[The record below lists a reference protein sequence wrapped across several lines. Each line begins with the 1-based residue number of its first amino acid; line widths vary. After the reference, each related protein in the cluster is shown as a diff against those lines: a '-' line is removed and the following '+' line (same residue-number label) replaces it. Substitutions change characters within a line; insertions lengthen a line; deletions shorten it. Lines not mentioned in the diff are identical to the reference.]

1 MSDIATDSTVQ
12 PPRRKGLRRTLWT
25 VAILLALSAAAYL
38 AVPPVARHYAQKLLG
53 ETLGREVVV
62 ERVLINPFRLTAEV
76 GGLRIMEADGSAEA
90 LGFESLR
97 ANLELES
104 LVRKGIVLH
113 ELALDKPRVHLALE
127 GGGRHNW
134 TDVLER
140 IAALGGKESAEDAP
154 PALFSI
160 GNIRISDGLVRV
172 DDRVR
177 GIRHELSE
185 LGVGVPF
192 VSNLP
197 VRVDVF
203 VQPSLSAK
211 LNGDALLLNARTK
224 PFAESQETILD
235 VSLKAFDLTPWV
247 AYLPIEPRFRLPS
260 ALLTTNLELSFSQP
274 AEGAPVLSL
283 RGPLQ
288 VDKLVLQ
295 DREGAPVATAEEVEL
310 EFADVQPLIGRWHF
324 TRLRLARPEVDLVR
338 LKDGGLNV
346 LGLIPPPAAEGPKK
360 AKGKAAKASAEKA
373 AAPVVQPGV
382 PAVAAAQAGEGGAV
396 PAATA
401 DGMAA
406 VDAGAAAVP
415 TGPDFLLALTRIR
428 DGVLRFE
435 DRSLAEPFRARI
447 EAINLDMRDLATEG
461 ELPAEIRLDYM
472 SDAGEK
478 LTHEDVLRLAPFEY
492 SGSLQF
498 DSIRL
503 PRYAPYLAT
512 AMPGASI
519 GDGSLSGGA
528 QYRVTLGKD
537 GAPAVEVSSEALA
550 LRDFALLIKGAK
562 TPALSLPALDV
573 RSATV
578 DLAGR
583 SVRIGG
589 VELKGA
595 AVSAVRAKD
604 GEFDLVKALVPPP
617 SKLAAPAPAPV
628 AKGKAEPDW
637 VVAVDK
643 LALRGASVR
652 LDDRSVARPVVT
664 TLEGIDFELDGFST
678 EKGDA
683 VQFKLDSMLNKRGK
697 VAVSGPLTMAPLKA
711 DLALDLRNVDL
722 LPLQPYVLEQTKIAI
737 SRGNLTTKGRLKLDT
752 DRRGKLLASFRG
764 DLGVANFASVDRL
777 NATDF
782 LRWRTL
788 AIGGID
794 ARLEP
799 FSLGVRRI
807 ALDDFYTRLILDN
820 QGRLNLREI
829 GGVKGEPEPAA
840 KPAAAVARTTEFEHG
855 GVQGEV
861 PAEGQRTA
869 PVAPPGPPPPPVRI
883 DRIELKRGNVAFSD
897 RFIRPNYDANLTGLA
912 GTITGFSTTS
922 DALAKVDIT
931 GKVDKS
937 APLSITGEL
946 NPFRQD
952 AHLDILASVK
962 DFELTGLSSYAGKYV
977 GYGIARGKL
986 SAELNYKIIERQLT
1000 ATNRI
1005 FLDQLTFG
1013 EAVESPDA
1021 VNLPVQLAVS
1031 LLKNSRGEI
1040 DLNLPVSGTL
1050 DDPQFSV
1057 FGLVMKMLFNLIGKA
1072 ITSPFALL
1080 GSALGGGEELS
1091 QLDLAAGTATLGEAE
1106 QGRLK
1111 TLAQALVDRPALR
1124 LDIVGRADP
1133 ATDLDGLRQAALVDA
1148 VRAQKLKA
1156 MIAKGQAAPSLEEVE
1171 VGEAEYAELLK
1182 KAYRA
1187 ADFKKERNMVG
1198 MVKDVPVPE
1207 MEALLRANAHVG
1219 EADLVTLARA
1229 RAQSVREWLAGEG
1242 GVPGER
1248 VFVLEPKVE
1257 ALGEGGE
1264 VQFSLR

>member
-1 MSDIATDSTVQ
+1 MSEPTTDSTVQ

-53 ETLGREVVV
+53 EALGREVVV
-62 ERVLINPFRLTAEV
+62 ERVLINPFSLTAEV

-104 LVRKGIVLH
+104 LLRNGIVLH

-127 GGGRHNW
+127 ADGRHNW
-134 TDVLER
+134 TDVLGR
-140 IAALGGKESAEDAP
+140 LAALGGEAPAEDAP
-154 PALFSI
+154 PTLFSI

-177 GIRHELSE
+177 GITHELSE

-260 ALLTTNLELSFSQP
+260 ALLTTNVELSFSQP
-274 AEGAPVLSL
+274 ADGAPVLSL

-295 DREGAPVATAEEVEL
+295 DRDGAPVASADEVEL
-310 EFADVQPLIGRWHF
+310 EFADVQPMIGRWHF
-324 TRLRLARPEVDLVR
+324 TRLRLARPEIDLVR

-346 LGLIPPPAAEGPKK
+346 LGLMPPPAAEGAKK
-360 AKGKAAKASAEKA
+360 AKGKAAKASADKA
-373 AAPVVQPGV
+373 AAALAQQPVE
-382 PAVAAAQAGEGGAV
+382 PAVVAAQAGEGATA
-396 PAATA
+396 PAAGA
-401 DGMAA
+401 DGKTSA
-406 VDAGAAAVP
+406 DAGAAAP
-415 TGPDFLLALTRIR
+415 AAPDFLLALTRIR

-461 ELPAEIRLDYM
+461 ELPAEIRLDYV

-478 LTHEDVLRLAPFEY
+478 FTHEDVLRLSPFQY

-503 PRYAPYLAT
+503 PRYAPYLAA

-519 GDGSLSGGA
+519 GEGSLSGGA
-528 QYRVTLGKD
+528 QYRVTLGED

-550 LRDFALLIKGAK
+550 LRDFALLLKGAK

-604 GEFDLVKALVPPP
+604 GELDLVKALVPPP
-617 SKLAAPAPAPV
+617 AKGAAPAPA
-628 AKGKAEPDW
+628 AKGKAEPGW

-697 VAVSGPLTMAPLKA
+697 VAASGPLTMAPLKA

-752 DRRGKLLASFRG
+752 DRRGKLLASFTG
-764 DLGVANFASVDRL
+764 DVGVANFASVDRL

-799 FSLGVRRI
+799 FSLGVRRV

-840 KPAAAVARTTEFEHG
+840 KPAAAVALTTEFEQG
-855 GVQGEV
+855 EVQGEV

-922 DALAKVDIT
+922 DKLAKVDIT

-962 DFELTGLSSYAGKYV
+962 DFELTGLSSYSGKYV
-977 GYGIARGKL
+977 GYGIAKGKL

-1013 EAVESPDA
+1013 DAVESPDA

-1091 QLDLAAGTATLGEAE
+1091 QLDLAAGTASLGEAE

-1124 LDIVGRADP
+1124 LDVVGRADP
-1133 ATDLDGLRQAALVDA
+1133 ATDLDGLRQAALANA

-1187 ADFKKERNMVG
+1187 ADFKKERNLVG
-1198 MVKDVPVPE
+1198 MVKDIPVPE
-1207 MEALLRANAHVG
+1207 MEALLRANAQVG
-1219 EADLVTLARA
+1219 DDDLLGLARA
-1229 RAQSVREWLAGEG
+1229 RAQAVRDWLAGEG

>member
-1 MSDIATDSTVQ
+1 MSEPTTDSTVQ

-104 LVRKGIVLH
+104 LLRKGIVLH
-113 ELALDKPRVHLALE
+113 ELALDKPRVHVALE
-127 GGGRHNW
+127 AEGRHNW

-140 IAALGGKESAEDAP
+140 IAALGGEEPAEDTP
-154 PALFSI
+154 PTLFSI

-177 GIRHELSE
+177 GITHELSE

-235 VSLKAFDLTPWV
+235 VSLKEFDLTPWI

-260 ALLTTNLELSFSQP
+260 ALLTTNLELSFSQT

-288 VDKLVLQ
+288 VHKLVLQ
-295 DREGAPVATAEEVEL
+295 DREGAPVATADEVEL
-310 EFADVQPLIGRWHF
+310 EFADVQPMIGRWHF
-324 TRLRLARPEVDLVR
+324 TRLRLARPELDLVR

-346 LGLIPPPAAEGPKK
+346 LGLISPPAAEGARK
-360 AKGKAAKASAEKA
+360 AKGKAAKGGKA
-373 AAPVVQPGV
+373 AAQVAQKAASG
-382 PAVAAAQAGEGGAV
+382 PAAGAAQADAGV
-396 PAATA
+396 TTPAAPA
-401 DGMAA
+401 DGKTVADA
-406 VDAGAAAVP
+406 RDATPAGA
-415 TGPDFLLALTRIR
+415 DFLLALTRIR
-428 DGVLRFE
+428 DGVVRFE
-435 DRSLAEPFRARI
+435 DRGLAEPFRARI

-461 ELPAEIRLDYM
+461 ELPAEIRLDYVT
-472 SDAGEK
+472 DAGEK
-478 LTHEDVLRLAPFEY
+478 FTHEDVLRLAPFEY

-498 DSIRL
+498 ESIRL
-503 PRYAPYLAT
+503 PRYAPYLAA

-519 GDGSLSGGA
+519 GEGSLSGGA
-528 QYRVTLGKD
+528 QYRMTLGKD
-537 GAPAVEVSSEALA
+537 GAPAVQVSAEALA
-550 LRDFALLIKGAK
+550 LRDFALLLKDAK

-589 VELKGA
+589 VALQGA
-595 AVSAVRAKD
+595 AVSAVRTKD
-604 GEFDLVKALVPPP
+604 GEFDLVRALVPPP
-617 SKLAAPAPAPV
+617 AKGAASAPA
-628 AKGKAEPDW
+628 AKDKAEPDW
-637 VVAVDK
+637 VIAGDK
-643 LALRGASVR
+643 FALRGASVR
-652 LDDRSVARPVVT
+652 LDDRSVARPVLT

-678 EKGDA
+678 AKGDA
-683 VQFKLDSMLNKRGK
+683 IQFKLDSMLNKRGK
-697 VAVSGPLTMAPLKA
+697 VAASGPLTIAPLKA

-752 DRRGKLLASFRG
+752 DRRGKLLASFSG
-764 DLGVANFASVDRL
+764 DVGVANFASVDRL

-799 FSLGVRRI
+799 LSLGVKRI
-807 ALDDFYTRLILDN
+807 ALDDFYTRLILDS

-829 GGVKGEPEPAA
+829 GGVKGESEAAA
-840 KPAAAVARTTEFEHG
+840 KPAAAVAHTKEVE
-855 GVQGEV
+855 QGEMQGG
-861 PAEGQRTA
+861 AAADGQRTA
-869 PVAPPGPPPPPVRI
+869 PIAPPGPPPPPVRI

-897 RFIRPNYDANLTGLA
+897 RFVRPNYDANLTGLA
-912 GTITGFSTTS
+912 GTITGFSTSS
-922 DALAKVDIT
+922 DKLARVEIV

-962 DFELTGLSSYAGKYV
+962 DFELTGLSSYSGKYV
-977 GYGIARGKL
+977 GYGIAKGKL
-986 SAELNYKIIERQLT
+986 SAELNYKIIDRQLT

-1013 EAVESPDA
+1013 DAVDSPDA

-1111 TLAQALVDRPALR
+1111 TLAQALVDRPTLR

-1133 ATDLDGLRQAALVDA
+1133 ASDLDGLRQAALTNA

-1156 MIAKGQAAPSLEEVE
+1156 MIAKGQAAPSIEEVE

-1187 ADFKKERNMVG
+1187 ADFKKERNLVG
-1198 MVKDVPVPE
+1198 MVKDIPVPE
-1207 MEALLRANAHVG
+1207 MEALMRANAKVG
-1219 EADLVTLARA
+1219 DDDLLALARA
-1229 RAQSVREWLAGEG
+1229 RAQVVRDWLAGEG

>member
-1 MSDIATDSTVQ
+1 MPEPTTDSTVQ
-12 PPRRKGLRRTLWT
+12 PPRRKGMRRTLWT

-38 AVPPVARHYAQKLLG
+38 AVPPVARHYTQKLLG

-76 GGLRIMEADGSAEA
+76 GGLRIMEADGSTEA

-104 LVRKGIVLH
+104 VLRKGIVLH

-127 GGGRHNW
+127 ADGRHNW

-140 IAALGGKESAEDAP
+140 IAALGGEEPAEDVP
-154 PALFSI
+154 PTLFSI

-177 GIRHELSE
+177 GITHELSE

-235 VSLKAFDLTPWV
+235 VALKEFDLTPWV

-260 ALLTTNLELSFSQP
+260 ALLTTNVELSFSQQ
-274 AEGAPVLSL
+274 ADGAPVLSL

-288 VDKLVLQ
+288 VDRLVLQ
-295 DREGAPVATAEEVEL
+295 DRDGAPVASADEVEL
-310 EFADVQPLIGRWHF
+310 EFADVQPMIGRWHF
-324 TRLRLARPEVDLVR
+324 TRLRLARPEIDLVR

-346 LGLIPPPAAEGPKK
+346 LGLIPPPAAEGARKN
-360 AKGKAAKASAEKA
+360 GKAASATVDKA
-373 AAPVVQPGV
+373 AAPVAKEPVE
-382 PAVAAAQAGEGGAV
+382 PAVAAAQAGTPPAV
-396 PAATA
+396 SADGKTVADASAAAPAAPA
-401 DGMAA
+401 
-406 VDAGAAAVP
+406 
-415 TGPDFLLALTRIR
+415 GPDFLLALMRIR

-461 ELPAEIRLDYM
+461 ELPAEIRLDYV

-478 LTHEDVLRLAPFEY
+478 FTHEDVLRLSPFQY

-498 DSIRL
+498 ESIRL
-503 PRYAPYLAT
+503 PRYAPYLAA

-519 GDGSLSGGA
+519 GEGSLSGGA

-550 LRDFALLIKGAK
+550 LRDFALVLKGAK

-617 SKLAAPAPAPV
+617 GKADKPAAPA
-628 AKGKAEPDW
+628 AKVKAEPDW

-678 EKGDA
+678 EKGDSI
-683 VQFKLDSMLNKRGK
+683 QFKLDSRLNKRGK
-697 VAVSGPLTMAPLKA
+697 VAASGPLTIAPLKA
-711 DLALDLRNVDL
+711 DLALDLRSVDL

-752 DRRGKLLASFRG
+752 DRRGKLLASFNG
-764 DLGVANFASVDRL
+764 DVGVANFASVDRL

-799 FSLGVRRI
+799 FSLGVKRI

-840 KPAAAVARTTEFEHG
+840 KPAAAVARTTELDEG
-855 GVQGEV
+855 GVQAEQR
-861 PAEGQRTA
+861 AEGQRTA

-922 DALAKVDIT
+922 DKLAKVDIS

-962 DFELTGLSSYAGKYV
+962 DFELTGLSSYSGKYV
-977 GYGIARGKL
+977 GYGIAKGKL

-1013 EAVESPDA
+1013 DKVDSPDA

-1040 DLNLPVSGTL
+1040 DLRLPVTGTL

-1091 QLDLAAGTATLGEAE
+1091 QLDLAAGTAAVGEAE
-1106 QGRLK
+1106 QGKLK

-1124 LDIVGRADP
+1124 LDVVGRADP
-1133 ATDLDGLRQAALVDA
+1133 ATDLDGLRQAALVNA

-1187 ADFKKERNMVG
+1187 ADFKKERNMIG
-1198 MVKDVPVPE
+1198 MVKDIPVPE
-1207 MEALLRANAHVG
+1207 MEVLLRANAQVG
-1219 EADLVTLARA
+1219 DDDLLALARA
-1229 RAQSVREWLAGEG
+1229 RAQAVRDWLAGEG

-1248 VFVLEPKVE
+1248 IFVLEPKVE
-1257 ALGEGGE
+1257 ALGEGGQ

>member
-1 MSDIATDSTVQ
+1 MSEPTTDSTVQ
-12 PPRRKGLRRTLWT
+12 PPRRKGTRRTLWT

-53 ETLGREVVV
+53 ETLGREVVI

-76 GGLRIMEADGSAEA
+76 GGLRVMEADGSAEA
-90 LGFESLR
+90 LGFESLH

-104 LVRKGIVLH
+104 LLRKGIVLH

-127 GGGRHNW
+127 AGGRHNW

-140 IAALGGKESAEDAP
+140 VAALGGEEPAEDAGP
-154 PALFSI
+154 MLFSI
-160 GNIRISDGLVRV
+160 GNIRIRDGLVRV

-177 GIRHELSE
+177 GITHELSE

-224 PFAESQETILD
+224 PFADSQETILD
-235 VSLKAFDLTPWV
+235 VSLKEFDLTPWV
-247 AYLPIEPRFRLPS
+247 AYLPVEPRFRLPS
-260 ALLTTNLELSFSQP
+260 ALLTTNVELSFSQP
-274 AEGAPVLSL
+274 AEGPPVLSL

-288 VDKLVLQ
+288 LAKLVLQ
-295 DREGAPVATAEEVEL
+295 DRDGAPVASADEVEL
-310 EFADVQPLIGRWHF
+310 EFADVQPMIGRWHF
-324 TRLRLARPEVDLVR
+324 TRLRLARPEIDLVR
-338 LKDGGLNV
+338 LQDGGLNV
-346 LGLIPPPAAEGPKK
+346 LGLMPPPAAEGARK
-360 AKGKAAKASAEKA
+360 KGKAANATLDKP
-373 AAPVVQPGV
+373 AAPVAQKPVE
-382 PAVAAAQAGEGGAV
+382 PAVAAAQADGTA
-396 PAATA
+396 PAAPANGKTVA
-401 DGMAA
+401 DASP
-406 VDAGAAAVP
+406 AAAAAP
-415 TGPDFLLALTRIR
+415 AGPDFLLALMRIR

-435 DRSLAEPFRARI
+435 DRSLAEPFRARL

-461 ELPAEIRLDYM
+461 ELPAEIRLDYVT
-472 SDAGEK
+472 DAGEK
-478 LTHEDVLRLAPFEY
+478 FTHEDVLRLAPFEY

-498 DSIRL
+498 ESIRL
-503 PRYAPYLAT
+503 PRYAPYLAA

-519 GDGSLSGGA
+519 GEGSLSGGA

-537 GAPAVEVSSEALA
+537 GAPAVEVSAEALA
-550 LRDFALLIKGAK
+550 LRDFALLLKGAK

-604 GEFDLVKALVPPP
+604 GEFDLVRALVPAPEKGAA
-617 SKLAAPAPAPV
+617 SAPA

-643 LALRGASVR
+643 FALRGASVR
-652 LDDRSVARPVVT
+652 LDDRSVAQPVLT

-678 EKGDA
+678 AKGDA
-683 VQFKLDSMLNKRGK
+683 IQFKLDSMLNKRGK
-697 VAVSGPLTMAPLKA
+697 LAASGPLTMAPLKA

-752 DRRGKLLASFRG
+752 DRRGKLLASFSG
-764 DLGVANFASVDRL
+764 DVGVANFASVDRL

-799 FSLGVRRI
+799 FSLGVKRI
-807 ALDDFYTRLILDN
+807 ALDDFYTRLILDS

-829 GGVKGEPEPAA
+829 GGVKGESEAAA
-840 KPAAAVARTTEFEHG
+840 KPAAAVAHTKEVE
-855 GVQGEV
+855 QGEMQGGGG
-861 PAEGQRTA
+861 ADGQRTA
-869 PVAPPGPPPPPVRI
+869 PIAPPGPPPPPLRI

-897 RFIRPNYDANLTGLA
+897 RFVRPNYDANLTGLS
-912 GTITGFSTTS
+912 GTITGFSTSS
-922 DALAKVDIT
+922 DKLARVEIV

-952 AHLDILASVK
+952 AYLDILASVK
-962 DFELTGLSSYAGKYV
+962 DFELTGLSSYSGKYV
-977 GYGIARGKL
+977 GYGIAKGKL

-1013 EAVESPDA
+1013 DAVESPDA

-1111 TLAQALVDRPALR
+1111 TLAQALLDRPALR

-1133 ATDLDGLRQAALVDA
+1133 ATDLDGLRQAALTNA

-1187 ADFKKERNMVG
+1187 ADFKKERNLVG
-1198 MVKDVPVPE
+1198 MVKDIPVPE
-1207 MEALLRANAHVG
+1207 MEALMRANAKVG
-1219 EADLVTLARA
+1219 DDDLLALARA
-1229 RAQSVREWLAGEG
+1229 RAQVVRDWLAGEG